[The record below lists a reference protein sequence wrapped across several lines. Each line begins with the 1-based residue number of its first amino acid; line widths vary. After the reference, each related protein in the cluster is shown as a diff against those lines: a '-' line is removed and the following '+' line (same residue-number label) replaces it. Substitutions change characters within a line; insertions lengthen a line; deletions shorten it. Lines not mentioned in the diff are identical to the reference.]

1 MKRDGI
7 LQKIEQHYDTVWQGD
22 LDNLPNELAPD
33 FVDAEAPDNPPGP
46 AAVRAMA
53 EGMRGAFP
61 DMRVTITNAVV
72 EGSTAAVDAHWR
84 GTHAATGRVA
94 EFDAI
99 VIWRFDGSGR
109 IVHRIAHIDREALMT
124 KLFGPATT
132 VSA

>member
-1 MKRDGI
+1 MTRDEI
-7 LQKIEQHYDTVWQGD
+7 LQKIEQHYYTVWQGD

-61 DMRVTITNAVV
+61 DMTVTITNAVV

-84 GTHAATGRVA
+84 GSHADTGRIV

-109 IVHRIAHIDREALMT
+109 IVHRLAHIDRAALMT
-124 KLFGPATT
+124 KFFGPTAT